1 MKDTAYVV
9 AGMNVVKCEHCG
21 FDGQGKPRT
30 DGGNVFLVV
39 DLKLYGIIRHDCAHL
54 MKGKCKKCKRT
65 SETKLIHPLA
75 PKASEQTIRN
85 ITQAVLNK
93 VG

>member
-1 MKDTAYVV
+1 MIDTAYVK

-30 DGGNVFLVV
+30 DGGNVFLSV
-39 DLKLYGIIRHDCAHL
+39 DLDLYEVIRHDCAH
-54 MKGKCKKCKRT
+54 MIKGRCKKCKRI
-65 SETKLIHPLA
+65 SHTKLIHPLA
-75 PKASEQTIRN
+75 PKASEQTIRD
-85 ITQAVLNK
+85 ITHAVLNR

>member
-1 MKDTAYVV
+1 MKDTAYVT

-39 DLKLYGIIRHDCAHL
+39 DLDLYETIRHDCARQ
-54 MKGKCKKCKRT
+54 MKGKCKRCGRI
-65 SETKLIHPLA
+65 SETKLVHPLA

-85 ITQAVLNK
+85 ITKAVLSH